1 MKHTL
6 PLLLLALAT
15 TATATAQTNG
25 SNSPYSRYGLG
36 LLNDRTG
43 ALATG
48 MAGTAYGIR
57 GGRINNIKN
66 PASYSAVDS
75 LTFLFDVGMSLQNG
89 NFNENGQKVNAH
101 NTSID
106 YVTGSFRAAK
116 HLGVSLGMI
125 PYSTIGYKMS
135 TESTFDTSTGEVT
148 ETDSYSGDGGLHEAF
163 LGLGWEPFRGFSFGV
178 NAGYLW
184 GDMTHTISASY
195 SESTFNTRRRQYTA
209 DVRTYKVDFG
219 IQYEQRINARNSF
232 VLGLTYGLGHDVDRK
247 SYYYD
252 QVYTSSST
260 YVGDTLTC
268 QNAYQLPHTFGVGLA
283 WNYDNRLH
291 VGFDYT
297 QQKWG
302 DVKSPIVS
310 TGSDGNYVY
319 EAVKGQYKDLH
330 KYSLGAQYT
339 PNPTGLKWRD
349 HINYRLGFSYS
360 SPYTRVNGSDGPSD
374 LLVSAGVAL
383 PLVSMYSERSCML
396 NVSLQWEHVKPKF
409 STQVKENY
417 LRICLG
423 ISFNEPWFR
432 KWQAD

>member
-57 GGRINNIKN
+57 GGRITNIKN

-75 LTFLFDVGMSLQNG
+75 LTFLFDAGMSLQNG

-116 HLGVSLGMI
+116 HLGISLGMI

-148 ETDSYSGDGGLHEAF
+148 ETDSYSGDGGLHEAY
-163 LGLGWEPFRGFSFGV
+163 LGVGWEPFRGFSFGV

-195 SESTFNTRRRQYTA
+195 SESSFNTRRRQYTT
-209 DVRTYKVDFG
+209 DIRTYKVDFG

-260 YVGDTLTC
+260 YVGDPLTC
-268 QNAYQLPHTFGVGLA
+268 NNAYQLPHTFGVGLA
-283 WNYDNRLH
+283 WNYDNRLNI
-291 VGFDYT
+291 GFDYT

-302 DVKSPIVS
+302 DVKMPVVG

-319 EAVKGQYKDLH
+319 EAVKGQYKDMH

-349 HINYRLGFSYS
+349 HINYRLGFSYT

-374 LLVSAGVAL
+374 FLVSAGVAV